1 MAMTVADHGTA
12 VPACRQTLTALQQQV
27 QSAVP
32 GLASRIGPCIDRP
45 QLRLANDDRV
55 WMLSPLKRD
64 PLTGPGGRYVLPPSA
79 VADLRLIAAAGIE
92 FHTMVVGHE
101 IDLNGPARQLI
112 PQLRDGPRSCPPD
125 LARAL
130 VGPVP
135 ADPRAAQLARSMG
148 RAITA
153 VARPVTALARET
165 ARRLDPV
172 IFGLIGADRRLE
184 PGAPALWVACTK
196 WEW

>member
-1 MAMTVADHGTA
+1 MTVAEHDIA
-12 VPACRQTLTALQQQV
+12 VPACRQQLTTLQQQI

-45 QLRLANDDRV
+45 QLHLANGDCI
-55 WMLSPLKRD
+55 WMLSPLKCD
-64 PLTGPGGRYVLPPSA
+64 SLAGPGGRYVLPPSA
-79 VADLRLIAAAGIE
+79 VADLRRIVDAGIE

-101 IDLNGPARQLI
+101 IDLNGPARQLL
-112 PQLRDGPRSCPPD
+112 PQLRDGPRSCPLD

-135 ADPRAAQLARSMG
+135 ADPRAARLARSMG

-172 IFGLIGADRRLE
+172 IFGLIGTDGQLE

>member
-1 MAMTVADHGTA
+1 MAMTVAEHDTA
-12 VPACRQTLTALQQQV
+12 VAAYRQTLTVIQQQIH
-27 QSAVP
+27 STVP
-32 GLASRIGPCIDRP
+32 GLASGIRPCIDRP
-45 QLRLANDDRV
+45 QLRLASDNRV
-55 WMLSPLKRD
+55 WLLSPLRCD

-79 VADLRLIAAAGIE
+79 VADLRRIAAAGIE

-101 IDLNGPARQLI
+101 IDRNGPARQLI
-112 PQLRDGPRSCPPD
+112 PQLRDGPKSCLPD

-135 ADPRAAQLARSMG
+135 ADPQAAQLARCMG

-153 VARPVTALARET
+153 VTRRVPALARE
-165 ARRLDPV
+165 AAGRLDPV
-172 IFGLIGADRRLE
+172 IFGLIGVAGRLE
-184 PGAPALWVACTK
+184 PGRPALWVACTK

>member
-1 MAMTVADHGTA
+1 MTVAEHGTA
-12 VPACRQTLTALQQQV
+12 VAAYRQRLSAIQQQIH
-27 QSAVP
+27 SAVP
-32 GLASRIGPCIDRP
+32 DLASRIRPCIDRS
-45 QLRLANDDRV
+45 QLRLASDDRV
-55 WMLSPLKRD
+55 WLLSPLRCD
-64 PLTGPGGRYVLPPSA
+64 PLTRPGGRYVLPPSA
-79 VADLRLIAAAGIE
+79 VADLRRIAAAGIE

-112 PQLRDGPRSCPPD
+112 PQLRDGPKSCLPD

-135 ADPRAAQLARSMG
+135 ADPRAAQLARCMG

-153 VARPVTALARET
+153 VTRPVPALARE
-165 ARRLDPV
+165 AAGRLDPV
-172 IFGLIGADRRLE
+172 IFGLIGADGRLE
-184 PGAPALWVACTK
+184 PGWPALWVACTK